1 MGRMERD
8 VRLLMF
14 AEGWRQRV
22 EQNAPFDLL
31 QAAKTGPYVNPLVTV
46 ALRRDGS
53 VESVAIDRS
62 SGVPAIDNAIRQI
75 VLMLAPYEPL
85 PRDLG
90 MDYDLVE
97 IVRVWTFDAGLRL
110 VYGRR

>member
-1 MGRMERD
+1 
-8 VRLLMF
+8 MF
-14 AEGWRQRV
+14 AEGWRQKV

-31 QAAKTGPYVNPLVTV
+31 QSAKTGTYVNPLVTV

-53 VESVAIDRS
+53 VESVVINRS
-62 SGVPAIDNAIRQI
+62 SGVPAIDNAVRQI
-75 VLMLAPYEPL
+75 VLMLSPYEPL

-90 MDYDLVE
+90 LDYDVVE